1 MLRFVQQYTPKQ
13 HVLFC
18 SHLNKIVLKPFSL
31 SPPYFDFHAQ
41 KDEHAAKTVATKKRV
56 RKHGVN
62 AGFSSSISDLGVEY
76 SQI

>member
-1 MLRFVQQYTPKQ
+1 MLRFVQQYKPKQ
-13 HVLFC
+13 HVLCC
-18 SHLNKIVLKPFSL
+18 SHLNKIVLKSFSL

-41 KDEHAAKTVATKKRV
+41 KDEHTAKTVATKKRV
-56 RKHGVN
+56 RKDGVN